1 LEQPALDELLP
12 LCVERGVRVMA
23 AGVFNSGIL
32 ATPSP
37 GTTYNYEEA
46 PRDLVERAQRIAD
59 VCARFGVELPAAA
72 IALVAD
78 HPAVESVV
86 LGASSVAQVKSNV
99 ARASAEVPPELWP
112 ALEAEGLL
120 RADR

>member
-1 LEQPALDELLP
+1 
-12 LCVERGVRVMA
+12 
-23 AGVFNSGIL
+23 
-32 ATPSP
+32 
-37 GTTYNYEEA
+37 
-46 PRDLVERAQRIAD
+46 

-86 LGASSVAQVKSNV
+86 LGASSVAQVKSNM

-112 ALEAEGLL
+112 ALEEEGLL